1 MVFFLLFYQLNTHF
15 SDLTELLFTYDSAVC
30 KAKLFFLNVKV
41 INFIYKT
48 RVSWGAEGH
57 FKIVLSSL
65 QLFTSPG
72 CVCLCSIP
80 VPPFVC
86 YVSSFCPENNGKDET
101 SALQLF
107 AQTFTLE
114 HARASTLS
122 DVRRWGTRIVERARW
137 RQQGLVLECREGG
150 AGSDS
155 GPRRQCGAW
164 VLNYSVWAWAAKLF
178 WSRITQ
184 KSGEFSKRREISRD
198 MSRGEAGRRVYKTV
212 LNFATDKDADKRE
225 QLMKRMRRGGTFLL
239 VNYILHHRRRI
250 HAELRSRRPALPACD
265 NKNFFSGTLSCGQA
279 GSQFAAG
286 PNSCE

>member
-86 YVSSFCPENNGKDET
+86 YVSSFCPENNRKDET

-137 RQQGLVLECREGG
+137 RQQGLVLERRGEGG
-150 AGSDS
+150 EQVQIQYPGDGAELECWITVFERGLQSFS
-155 GPRRQCGAW
+155 GAELLKRAENLANGERLAEIWAEGGQGAEFTRQ
-164 VLNYSVWAWAAKLF
+164 F
-178 WSRITQ
+178 WT
-184 KSGEFSKRREISRD
+184 
-198 MSRGEAGRRVYKTV
+198 
-212 LNFATDKDADKRE
+212 L
-225 QLMKRMRRGGTFLL
+225 
-239 VNYILHHRRRI
+239 RRI
-250 HAELRSRRPALPACD
+250 RMQTR
-265 NKNFFSGTLSCGQA
+265 G
-279 GSQFAAG
+279 
-286 PNSCE
+286 NS